1 MRYLKFIKYIVNEIH
16 FKSNREAN
24 GENQFQV
31 NPNIRVDVRRENNV
45 YLLSITVTVDKSQPT
60 LVPFELVVNVAGSFM
75 VENEGLPPEMLDEG
89 FSFLYPFVR
98 SIVSNLTVNANM
110 PAYFLPVI
118 NLTGKK
124 AEKKNDN
131 ADIVI
136 TPIEE

>member
-1 MRYLKFIKYIVNEIH
+1 MRYLKFLKYIVNEIH

-45 YLLSITVTVDKSQPT
+45 YLLSITITVDKSQPT
-60 LVPFELVVNVAGSFM
+60 MVPFELVVNVAGSFL
-75 VENEGLPPEMLDEG
+75 VENEGLPADMLDEG

-118 NLTGKK
+118 NLTSKK
-124 AEKKNDN
+124 TENKSDN
-131 ADIVI
+131 GDIII
-136 TPIEE
+136 TPVEE

>member
-1 MRYLKFIKYIVNEIH
+1 MRYLKFLKYIVNEIH
-16 FKSNREAN
+16 FKSNREVN

-31 NPNIRVDVRRENNV
+31 NPNIRVDVRKENNI

-75 VENEGLPPEMLDEG
+75 VENEGLPADMLDEG

-118 NLTGKK
+118 NLTSKK
-124 AEKKNDN
+124 AEKKADN
-131 ADIVI
+131 ADIII
-136 TPIEE
+136 TPVEE